1 MRPSNWKL
9 YMRTQRLISERKERV
24 LEQQLE
30 ADQKRALK
38 MRIDDL
44 PSIIGK
50 LFLVLNLFAKF
61 KNENNCFQAELVI
74 LFTIH

>member
-9 YMRTQRLISERKERV
+9 YMRTQRLISERKERI

-30 ADQKRALK
+30 ADQRQSLR

-50 LFLVLNLFAKF
+50 LFLVFV
-61 KNENNCFQAELVI
+61 C
-74 LFTIH
+74 